1 MYETNQ
7 PSNEVIIYDHSNS
20 NRMEEIMKRMLKKY
34 PPTDYANLQ
43 TYFAI
48 ALILMGIAEIWKVIV

>member
-1 MYETNQ
+1 
-7 PSNEVIIYDHSNS
+7 
-20 NRMEEIMKRMLKKY
+20 MEEIMKRMLEKY
-34 PPTDYANLQ
+34 PPEDYANLQ